1 VGSPTEAGASPTRD
15 DLERR
20 LNAFL
25 TWWLGT
31 WPPSE
36 SLVVSGSPERTR
48 PGWDGQVRPVL
59 GLATPMGTVVS
70 VPMAIEKSADDL
82 ASSGFE
88 ALNDAIGALVG
99 RPGAKLVR
107 GVFRWSERVVD
118 LPEAGEWVLRTD
130 SRIPPWLRPFNGDVL
145 VAFDHDRYAAG
156 VGLKRHSPLGI
167 EIAVGTEEHHR
178 GKGLA
183 SRLVAQASRRILAE
197 GAIALYLHARDNVA
211 SAHVAERAGFPDDGW
226 EIIELWQGSS
236 RP

>member
-1 VGSPTEAGASPTRD
+1 VGLPTGPAALPSRD

-31 WPPSE
+31 WPPSGR
-36 SLVVSGSPERTR
+36 LVVSGSPVRTR

-59 GLATPMGTVVS
+59 GVATPIGTVVS
-70 VPMAIEKSADDL
+70 VPIAIEKSATEL
-82 ASSGFE
+82 ARPGFE
-88 ALNDAIGALVG
+88 PLSDAIGALVG
-99 RPGAKLVR
+99 RPRAKLVR
-107 GVFRWSERVVD
+107 GIFRWSERVVD
-118 LPEAGEWVLRTD
+118 LPEAGEWVPRTD
-130 SRIPPWLRPFNGDVL
+130 PRIPPWLRPFNGDVL
-145 VAFDHDRYAAG
+145 VAFDDDKYAAG

-167 EIAVGTEEHHR
+167 EIAVGTEQHHR